1 MKTPLII
8 DEMYESF
15 KNRTRE
21 GIRWKMVGDM
31 WSRMDFIQEKFAGIK
46 TITEF
51 GPFQGCSTTAWL
63 YLRPEKFTT
72 VDRGISLDLELFK
85 NAAKEINVEFNF
97 VLGSDLEIE
106 IDPCELLFIDTV
118 HTEDQTFQEL
128 TLHADKVSKYLVFH
142 DITEPRFGTLA
153 GIKKWWVTHPEWI
166 EIYSDQSDCG
176 FMILER
182 KNKGV

>member
-51 GPFQGCSTTAWL
+51 GPL
-63 YLRPEKFTT
+63 PL
-72 VDRGISLDLELFK
+72 
-85 NAAKEINVEFNF
+85 
-97 VLGSDLEIE
+97 
-106 IDPCELLFIDTV
+106 
-118 HTEDQTFQEL
+118 
-128 TLHADKVSKYLVFH
+128 
-142 DITEPRFGTLA
+142 
-153 GIKKWWVTHPEWI
+153 WI
-166 EIYSDQSDCG
+166 EEY
-176 FMILER
+176 L
-182 KNKGV
+182 

>member
-1 MKTPLII
+1 MLLI

-85 NAAKEINVEFNF
+85 NAAKEILDRTN
-97 VLGSDLEIE
+97 
-106 IDPCELLFIDTV
+106 
-118 HTEDQTFQEL
+118 L
-128 TLHADKVSKYLVFH
+128 T
-142 DITEPRFGTLA
+142 I
-153 GIKKWWVTHPEWI
+153 
-166 EIYSDQSDCG
+166 
-176 FMILER
+176 
-182 KNKGV
+182 